1 MRGNFF
7 TVDELVCSYFNR
19 QEYSIF
25 YSAAFVHTFDRALI
39 LFIACEFKRRENKQK
54 TVAGLFVL
62 NCRFCY
68 ENCPPLLVA
77 AGHGFLANTVSKN
90 LFQ

>member
-1 MRGNFF
+1 MQGNFF

-39 LFIACEFKRRENKQK
+39 LFFACEFKRHENKQK

-68 ENCPPLLVA
+68 EKLSTPS
-77 AGHGFLANTVSKN
+77 GGSWTWVSSKYS
-90 LFQ
+90 L

>member
-39 LFIACEFKRRENKQK
+39 LFFACEFKRRENKQK
-54 TVAGLFVL
+54 TVAGVFVVDPL
-62 NCRFCY
+62 QRPNV
-68 ENCPPLLVA
+68 PPTLRYDALLR
-77 AGHGFLANTVSKN
+77 N
-90 LFQ
+90 

>member
-25 YSAAFVHTFDRALI
+25 YSAAFIHTFDRAFSSSCANLNAAKVNKKP
-39 LFIACEFKRRENKQK
+39 LRRCLCSI
-54 TVAGLFVL
+54 VDFVMK
-62 NCRFCY
+62 
-68 ENCPPLLVA
+68 NCPPLLVA

-90 LFQ
+90 LLQ